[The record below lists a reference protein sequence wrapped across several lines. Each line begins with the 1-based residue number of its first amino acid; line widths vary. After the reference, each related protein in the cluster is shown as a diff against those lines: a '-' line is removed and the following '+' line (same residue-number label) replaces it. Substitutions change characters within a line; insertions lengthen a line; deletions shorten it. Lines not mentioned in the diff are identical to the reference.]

1 MKAIIT
7 YYPEYRVQAK
17 KEIAVFDGKAVRKFD
32 DLTSLIESPQSV
44 AEATDKLLA
53 SKPIFIRHMFPVL
66 AEGVCSKEKEAACST
81 ILEAIAP
88 HCDITPGDGFA
99 VQCRALHLDVNDEW
113 GAKDVEVHVG
123 KHFDTLGCVP
133 VFADNRIMN
142 EDIAIIS
149 VLIFGEYFY
158 AGFSRA
164 SQNLS
169 SHSDE
174 HRLLSRSSREI
185 SRAEKKLK
193 EAINAFKIQVT
204 GTGNALDMGASPGG
218 WTKVLADYGFHVS
231 AVDPGDLH
239 PSLHD
244 HPNIKHYKSRIESV
258 QFEIPFEIVVNDMNI
273 DPQDTAR
280 IMNDL
285 APRLVDGGLAV
296 VTLKLPFY
304 DVERAIGES
313 LDILATYYEILN
325 LRHLAHNRRE
335 VTALLRKKSNYN

>member
-7 YYPEYRVQAK
+7 YYPEYRTQAK
-17 KEIAVFDGKAVRKFD
+17 KEITVFDGKMGRRFD
-32 DLTSLIESPQSV
+32 DLTALIESPLSV

-53 SKPIFIRHMFPVL
+53 SKPIFIRHMFPIL
-66 AEGVCSKEKEAACST
+66 AEGACSKEKELACAT

-88 HCDITPGDGFA
+88 HCGIKPGDGFA
-99 VQCRALHLDVNDEW
+99 VQCRALNLDVNDEW
-113 GAKDVEVHVG
+113 GAKDVEVCVG
-123 KHFDTLGCVP
+123 KHFDALGAVP

-142 EDIAIIS
+142 EDIFIIS
-149 VLIFGEYFY
+149 VLIYGEYFY

-164 SQNLS
+164 SQNFS

-193 EAINAFKIQVT
+193 EAINAFNIQVT
-204 GTGNALDMGASPGG
+204 GNGNALDMGASPGG

-239 PSLHD
+239 PSLQN
-244 HPNIKHYKSRIESV
+244 HPNITHYKARVENV
-258 QFEIPFEIVVNDMNI
+258 QFEIPFEIIVNDMNI

-285 APRLVDGGLAV
+285 APRLADGGLAV

-304 DVERAIGES
+304 DVDRAIGES
-313 LDILATYYEILN
+313 VDILAPYYEVLN

-335 VTALLRKKSNYN
+335 VTALLRKKAI

>member
-7 YYPEYRVQAK
+7 YYPEYRTQAK
-17 KEIAVFDGKAVRKFD
+17 KEISVFGGVERKRFN
-32 DLTSLIESPQSV
+32 DLTSLIESPESV
-44 AEATDKLLA
+44 EAATEKLLA
-53 SKPIFIRHMFPVL
+53 SKPIFLRHIFPVL
-66 AEGVCSKEKEAACST
+66 AEGACSKEKEAACGT

-88 HCDITPGDGFA
+88 YCPLRPGDAFA
-99 VQCRALHLDVNDEW
+99 VQCRAIALDVNDEW
-113 GAKDVEVHVG
+113 GAKDVEVRIG
-123 KHFDTLGCVP
+123 KHFDALGAVP

-142 EDIAIIS
+142 EDVHIIS
-149 VLIFGEYFY
+149 VWICGQYYY

-174 HRLLSRSSREI
+174 HRLLSRSSREV

-193 EAINAFKIQVT
+193 EAINAFNITVT
-204 GTGNALDMGASPGG
+204 GSGNALDMGASPGG

-239 PSLHD
+239 PSLKN
-244 HPNIKHYKSRIESV
+244 HPNITHYKSRIENV
-258 QFEIPFEIVVNDMNI
+258 QFEIPFEIIVNDMNI

-280 IMNDL
+280 IMNSL
-285 APRLVDGGLAV
+285 APRLADNGLAI

-313 LDILATYYEILN
+313 IDILAPVYEVLN

-335 VTALLRKKSNYN
+335 VTALLRKKSI